1 MDKFKC
7 IHLNSCFVFR
17 ETHFSNSFRDIYYH
31 EGKRHGFYRRFR
43 IDNKF
48 EEMGVY
54 VHGNLFGPFI
64 TKYEGN
70 SYIIGVHPD
79 YGTSKDLISNC
90 SYIYPELESCITGTF
105 IFKNNTFNGDDSEAI
120 ADLKL
125 ENGKY
130 GKITDISW
138 LYGFP
143 IPICSITNEAIFSYD
158 ASTGMRIRY
167 FDSS

>member
-1 MDKFKC
+1 M
-7 IHLNSCFVFR
+7 NACFVFR
-17 ETHFSNSFRDIYYH
+17 ETYFSTSFRDIYYH
-31 EGKRHGFYRRFR
+31 GGKRHGFYRRFR

-64 TKYEGN
+64 KKYEGN
-70 SYIIGVHPD
+70 SYIIGVHPN
-79 YGTSKDLISNC
+79 YGTSKDLKSNC

-105 IFKNNTFNGDDSEAI
+105 IFKKKSNNKDDGEVTT
-120 ADLKL
+120 DLKL

-143 IPICSITNEAIFSYD
+143 ISICTVTTENKFSYD

-167 FDSS
+167 FDLL